1 MPYLVYEQLADYC
14 ELPIEYLAEAGPD
27 FCTAQIAI
35 AESRVNDQ
43 LSKRYAVPFAL
54 ANDTVKGWIASMVA
68 LKILTRR
75 GIDPTDILWKTIQD
89 AATIAN
95 DEIKQA
101 AQSDT
106 GRFDLPK
113 ANAARK
119 PVIVGSSDHDP
130 HAWIRRQ
137 AIKTREER
145 GGY

>member
-1 MPYLVYEQLADYC
+1 MYLTYEQLADYS

-35 AESRVNDQ
+35 AESRIRDQ
-43 LSKRYAVPFAL
+43 LSKRYNMDAIVS
-54 ANDTVKGWIASMVA
+54 ANDTLKGWIAA
-68 LKILTRR
+68 LVSVKVLTRR

-106 GRFDLPK
+106 GRFDLPR
-113 ANAARK
+113 ATAVRK
-119 PVIVGSSDHDP
+119 SVIVGSSDHDP

-137 AIKTREER
+137 AIKTRDER